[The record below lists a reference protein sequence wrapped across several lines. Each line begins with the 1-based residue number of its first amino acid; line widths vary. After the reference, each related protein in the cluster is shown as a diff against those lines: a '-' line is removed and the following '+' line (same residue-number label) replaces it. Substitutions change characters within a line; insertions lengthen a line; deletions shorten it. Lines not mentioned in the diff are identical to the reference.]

1 MRKKIYIIS
10 LSLLFSCVQD
20 KSVSDNENINLD
32 DYSNRIGYALGSLA
46 AGELSQLGENRNKL
60 NKELLIDGFNSNLS
74 NKDCRDCDS
83 VMMALVGP
91 YGQDF
96 DLTKIDAGSTC
107 LGRMI
112 ANSFYQI
119 CRGAED
125 EISMEMLKFAFK
137 QGVYKSD
144 TLIDQAEKMKMVQDF
159 FGKKIEQEYG
169 LNKTKSKE
177 FLDENLKKD
186 GVKVTSSGLQYEIIK
201 EGSGDKPSLT
211 STVTVH
217 YHGTLIDGTVFD
229 SSIDR
234 GEPAIFAV
242 NQVIKGWTEALQL
255 MSKGSKYRLYIPQE
269 LAYGASPHPNS
280 PIEPYM
286 ALIFDVEILE
296 IK

>member
-1 MRKKIYIIS
+1 MKIYIYIIS

-20 KSVSDNENINLD
+20 KSVSQDINLD

-74 NKDCRDCDS
+74 DKDCSDCDS
-83 VMMALVGP
+83 VMMGLFGP
-91 YGQDF
+91 HGQDF

-112 ANSFYQI
+112 AYSFFQMVVMP
-119 CRGAED
+119 AED
-125 EISMEMLKFAFK
+125 EISTEMLKFAFK

-144 TLIDQAEKMKMVQDF
+144 TLIDKTEKMKMVQDF
-159 FGKKIEQEYG
+159 FAKKIEQEYG

-234 GEPAIFAV
+234 GEPASFGV

-269 LAYGASPHPNS
+269 LAYGASPNPNS

-286 ALIFDVEILE
+286 ALIFDVELLE